1 MESDCDLCSCDVTD
15 AVVAVAAAAV
25 DDDDGADGGAA
36 AAAAIVDCVL
46 EPSWD
51 ESGHFDPASE
61 DLPGRVE
68 CSRADAVAVD
78 PGAADWSPSATACF
92 SLPTTTIGPLIPA
105 AFPSFVQTLAALG

>member
-25 DDDDGADGGAA
+25 DDDDGANGGAA
-36 AAAAIVDCVL
+36 VAAIVDCVL

-51 ESGHFDPASE
+51 ESGRFGPASE

-68 CSRADAVAVD
+68 CSRADAVVVD
-78 PGAADWSPSATACF
+78 PDAADWSPSATAYF

-105 AFPSFVQTLAALG
+105 ACPSFGQTLAALG